1 MQSCERTYYFKEKF
15 LRVIS
20 ELRNSPNTINPF
32 YFTESTI
39 SFKLARMNI
48 SELARR
54 LRVPTEELRS
64 KLPELGFDI
73 GLKALKVPDKDVGKI
88 QHAWQEYK
96 KRQYLQKKM
105 EEQKARVDRKAQVA
119 AGDAPHV
126 KIPPTVSVRDFAAS
140 LDLPVA
146 KVMQE
151 LMRSG
156 ILASLNERIDFETAT
171 IIAEDLG
178 VIAELA
184 DEKSDDVTE
193 VAADRLSEI
202 RAEGVASGETLPRA
216 PVIVVM
222 GHVDHGKTSLLDV
235 IRKTNVVEGEAGGI
249 TQHIGAY
256 QVVRK
261 DRALTFIDT
270 PGHEAFTVMRSRGAK
285 VADIAILVVAADDG
299 VQPQTKEAINIIKA
313 AKLPFVVAINKIDKE
328 GANIEFVKTKLAE
341 LELVPEDWGGK
352 TICVPISAKKNQNID
367 GLLDVLLL
375 VADLEKHNIVAN
387 PNRAAVGTIIESRVD
402 KGEGAVATIL
412 VQAGTLKLQDTIGVS
427 GVNYGRVRAMRAFD
441 GSAIQAA
448 GPSTPVKILGLK
460 AAPSVGDILEVAADA
475 ATLEP
480 LRAQASRRTGVEEIT
495 TLSTAAKKEE
505 DTAGEKVFLNVLVKA
520 DVLGSLEA
528 VIGMLQK
535 INNPNVGVQI
545 VGKGLGNVTDA
556 DVLRA
561 EASKAVVL
569 AFNVK
574 PAGVAAQMAR
584 DKAVDL
590 EEYSVIYKLFES
602 VVERLKKLIP
612 SEKIYTELGVGEV
625 LAIFKKIEKGM
636 IIGAKVKKGK
646 FIPGATL
653 RVLRGEQVVGE
664 GKIEALQSGKT
675 SIKDV
680 LAGQDCGLSFQG
692 KTKIEVGDTLEA
704 YHEELQARTLVVE
717 GAK

>member
-1 MQSCERTYYFKEKF
+1 
-15 LRVIS
+15 
-20 ELRNSPNTINPF
+20 
-32 YFTESTI
+32 
-39 SFKLARMNI
+39 MNI

-73 GLKALKVPDKDVGKI
+73 GSKAIKLPDRDVGKI
-88 QHAWQEYK
+88 QRAWQEYK

-105 EEQKARVDRKAQVA
+105 EEQKARADRKAQVA
-119 AGDAPHV
+119 AGDAPKV
-126 KIPPTVSVRDFAAS
+126 MIPQTISVRDFAAS

-156 ILASLNERIDFETAT
+156 ILASLNEKIDFETAT

-178 VIAELA
+178 FIAELQ
-184 DEKSDDVTE
+184 DVKAGDSTDI
-193 VAADRLSEI
+193 AADRLTEV
-202 RAEGVASGETLPRA
+202 REEEKASGEVIAPRA
-216 PVIVVM
+216 PVVVVM

-235 IRKTNVVEGEAGGI
+235 IRRTNVVSGEAGGI

-256 QVVRK
+256 QVVRR

-299 VQPQTKEAINIIKA
+299 VQPQTLEAINIIKA

-328 GANIEFVKTKLAE
+328 GANIELVKSKLAE
-341 LELVPEDWGGK
+341 VELVPEDWGGK
-352 TICVPISAKKNQNID
+352 TICVAISAKKEINID

-375 VADLEKHNIVAN
+375 VADIEKDNIVAN
-387 PNRAAVGTIIESRVD
+387 PDRPAIGTIIESRVD
-402 KGEGAVATIL
+402 KGEGPVATIL
-412 VQAGTLKLQDTIGVS
+412 VQTGTLKLGDTIGVN
-427 GVNYGRVRAMRAFD
+427 GINYGRVRAMRAFD
-441 GSAIQAA
+441 GTTIKEA

-460 AAPSVGDILEVAADA
+460 AAPSVGDILEVATDPAS
-475 ATLEP
+475 LEA
-480 LRAQASRRTGVEEIT
+480 LKASAGKRSGVEEIST
-495 TLSTAAKKEE
+495 MSTAAKKEE
-505 DTAGEKVFLNVLVKA
+505 DTQAEKVFLNVLVKA

-535 INNPNVGVQI
+535 VDNPHVGIQI

-561 EASKAVVL
+561 EAAPAVIL

-574 PAGVAAQMAR
+574 PAGVAAQLAR
-584 DKAVDL
+584 DKGVAL
-590 EEYSVIYKLFES
+590 EEYSVIYKLFEN

-612 SEKIYTELGVGEV
+612 SEKVYTELGTGEV
-625 LAIFKKIEKGM
+625 LAVFKKTDKGM
-636 IIGAKVKKGK
+636 IIGAKVKTGK
-646 FIPGATL
+646 FVPMATL
-653 RVLRGEQVVGE
+653 RVLRAGQVVGE
-664 GKIEALQSGKT
+664 GKIEALKSGKT
-675 SIKDV
+675 AIKDV

-692 KTKIEVGDTLEA
+692 KTKIEIGDTLEA

>member
-1 MQSCERTYYFKEKF
+1 
-15 LRVIS
+15 
-20 ELRNSPNTINPF
+20 
-32 YFTESTI
+32 
-39 SFKLARMNI
+39 MNI

-73 GLKALKVPDKDVGKI
+73 GAKALKVPDKDVGKI
-88 QHAWQEYK
+88 QRAWQEYK

-105 EEQKARVDRKAQVA
+105 EEQKARADRKAQVLS
-119 AGDAPHV
+119 GDAP
-126 KIPPTVSVRDFAAS
+126 KIHIPHTISVRDFANL

-178 VIAELA
+178 FIAELQDSKA
-184 DEKSDDVTE
+184 DESE
-193 VAADRLSEI
+193 VVGEDRIAQVKEEEK
-202 RAEGVASGETLPRA
+202 AKGDGVPRP

-235 IRKTNVVEGEAGGI
+235 IRTTNVVAGEAGGI

-256 QVVRK
+256 QVVRR
-261 DRALTFIDT
+261 DRKLTFIDT

-299 VQPQTKEAINIIKA
+299 VQPQTKEAIDIVKA

-328 GANIEFVKTKLAE
+328 GANIELVKTKLAE
-341 LELVPEDWGGK
+341 LDLVPEDWGGK

-375 VADLEKHNIVAN
+375 VADFEKDHIVAN
-387 PNRAAVGTIIESRVD
+387 PNRPAVGTIIESRVD
-402 KGEGAVATIL
+402 KGEGAIATIL
-412 VQAGTLKLQDTIGVS
+412 VQAGTLRLQDTIGVR
-427 GVNYGRVRAMRAFD
+427 GMNYGRVRAMRAYD
-441 GSAIQAA
+441 GTSLNEA

-460 AAPSVGDILEVAADA
+460 AAPSVGDILEVTTDPSSLE
-475 ATLEP
+475 TLK
-480 LRAQASRRTGVEEIT
+480 AQASRKTGVEEIST
-495 TLSTAAKKEE
+495 TSTAAKKEE
-505 DTAGEKVFLNVLVKA
+505 ESANEKVFLNVLVKA

-535 INNPNVGVQI
+535 VHNPHVGVQI

-561 EASKAVVL
+561 EAGNAVIL

-584 DKAVDL
+584 DKNIAL
-590 EEYSVIYKLFES
+590 EEYSVIYKLFEN

-612 SEKIYTELGVGEV
+612 SEKVYTELGQGEV
-625 LAIFKKIEKGM
+625 LAVFKKTDKGM
-636 IIGAKVKKGK
+636 IVGAKVKKGK
-646 FIPGATL
+646 FVPGATL
-653 RVLRGEQVVGE
+653 RILRNGQVVGE
-664 GKIEALQSGKT
+664 GKVEAIQSGKT
-675 SIKDV
+675 SVKDV

-692 KTKIEVGDTLEA
+692 KTKIEIGDTLEA